1 MEENGL
7 QNAMENSQMDSET
20 KMKIEQNCLGP
31 ENDEVTNTA
40 KDISILFFSENLDII
55 DENQQYKQYQT
66 SFCDSK
72 KSKIE
77 FFFCFQIHGKFI
89 LSGTDKEISWN
100 LVHDSK
106 RSQNHHSL
114 NFHDREEPNTF
125 SKRFFREI

>member
-7 QNAMENSQMDSET
+7 QNAMDNSQMDSET

-66 SFCDSK
+66 SFLK
-72 KSKIE
+72 QKHNYFTLHLE
-77 FFFCFQIHGKFI
+77 NLFC
-89 LSGTDKEISWN
+89 N
-100 LVHDSK
+100 
-106 RSQNHHSL
+106 
-114 NFHDREEPNTF
+114 
-125 SKRFFREI
+125 

>member
-7 QNAMENSQMDSET
+7 QNAMDNSQMDSET

-77 FFFCFQIHGKFI
+77 F
-89 LSGTDKEISWN
+89 
-100 LVHDSK
+100 
-106 RSQNHHSL
+106 
-114 NFHDREEPNTF
+114 
-125 SKRFFREI
+125 